1 MIRLKRG
8 DVVTVAAGS
17 GFGGKPRPALMV
29 QADRY
34 AELPTVLINLFTT
47 QLANS
52 PNARPHFE
60 PNARNGLR
68 EACDLM
74 IDITLA
80 VPARK
85 VGGLIG
91 RLDPADMARVDR
103 SLLLMFGLA

>member
-1 MIRLKRG
+1 MKRG
-8 DVVTVAAGS
+8 EVVTVAAGS
-17 GFGGKPRPALMV
+17 GFGGKPRPALVV

-34 AELPTVLINLFTT
+34 AELPAVLISLFTT
-47 QLANS
+47 QFADI
-52 PNARPHFE
+52 PHVRPHFE
-60 PNARNGLR
+60 PDADNGLR

-85 VGGLIG
+85 IGSVIG

-103 SLLLMFGLA
+103 SLLLMFGLV